1 MTQRLQ
7 PIVARRGFAVGT
19 APLRTSNIVY
29 IVLLLL
35 AFGGIVGG
43 TMAVA
48 DVVHAITRSS

>member
-35 AFGGIVGG
+35 AFAGVVAG